1 MVMGIVASEDLYL
14 EQLNVKTTFP
24 HGDLKE
30 DIYMTQPEGSPI
42 VGKENLVWKLKKVCM
57 DSSKLLKSG
66 TWSLM
71 ASYKGVGKTN
81 VKMINVV
88 TWRNLASH
96 TPSCYCMLM
105 TCWLLVWHIG
115 NQHA

>member
-1 MVMGIVASEDLYL
+1 MVVKGFQQKRGVHYNEIFSPVVVVKMTTIKMVMGIVASEDLYL

-66 TWSLM
+66 T
-71 ASYKGVGKTN
+71 
-81 VKMINVV
+81 
-88 TWRNLASH
+88 
-96 TPSCYCMLM
+96 
-105 TCWLLVWHIG
+105 
-115 NQHA
+115 